1 MSKIKKIYFILILF
15 FVISLV
21 QCKKSSSPALSEHT
35 YSINRIPV
43 FIQQLTSNNSET
55 KKTKIILFIKE
66 DENLEQVRFVF
77 EDFLNDGYSV
87 AILKADWGNLLTAQL
102 NSSEQ
107 NENINS
113 TCNLI
118 KSLLEK
124 DEQTIIMMTGELAC
138 ASYYLQTDTD
148 CSEGLI
154 LISPYCNNENLITD
168 SNIKELFYFP
178 TLIIVGENDEKSY
191 NFSLQLYQKNRSLC
205 ELRSYPTDEHSFTL
219 LYSSLHARE
228 QIKLWI
234 ETITKKQN
242 KSALL

>member
-1 MSKIKKIYFILILF
+1 MSKIKKIYFILILLF
-15 FVISLV
+15 LISLV

-35 YSINRIPV
+35 YSISRKPV
-43 FIQQLTSNNSET
+43 FIQQLTSNSPET

-66 DENLEQVRFVF
+66 DEDLERIRPVF

-87 AILKADWGNLLTAQL
+87 AILKADWSDVLTAQP
-102 NSSEQ
+102 NSSQ
-107 NENINS
+107 QKENINS

-124 DEQTIIMMTGELAC
+124 DEQNIIMMTGDLAC
-138 ASYYLQTDTD
+138 VAYYLQTETY

-154 LISPYCNNENLITD
+154 LISPYCNDEDLITNG
-168 SNIKELFYFP
+168 NIKELFYFP
-178 TLIIVGENDEKSY
+178 TLIVVGENDEKSY

-219 LYSSLHARE
+219 LHSSMHARE

-242 KSALL
+242 